1 MKRNDRNVRAV
12 EKKGLPPVEPR
23 HLARE
28 SHDDSNSLNEK
39 DIQAIVESRW
49 EMIRPGETPAT
60 SPDNI
65 PDASLREAQPN
76 VNSPSGNHEAIIHYP
91 YTRTQELCNAVSMM
105 APSLVIAW
113 HYLVANARECFW
125 HEHTLAFATGT
136 LLHLPFS
143 LSYHLMCAYEV
154 FEDRVD
160 NKARKLDQTFI
171 HVCCVFYSFA
181 LGGVG
186 MYCLGCTVLHLWYIF
201 RLWMPGSHDHPKRRR
216 RSVIIGMLLYTL
228 PMAWRG
234 DLRNYTLALMN
245 GGSAVVSGYSNV
257 KLEGWGH
264 TTAHVLIGGFA
275 HVLLQ
280 SAAGVPGPVCL
291 P

>member
-1 MKRNDRNVRAV
+1 MKRDGRKVRAV
-12 EKKGLPPVEPR
+12 EKKGISPVEPR
-23 HLARE
+23 YLARAQQ
-28 SHDDSNSLNEK
+28 DDSNSLNEK
-39 DIQAIVESRW
+39 DDQAIVESRW
-49 EMIRPGETPAT
+49 EIIRPGEAPAT
-60 SPDNI
+60 SPDNT
-65 PDASLREAQPN
+65 SELLN
-76 VNSPSGNHEAIIHYP
+76 KAIIHYP

-234 DLRNYTLALMN
+234 DLGNYTLALMN